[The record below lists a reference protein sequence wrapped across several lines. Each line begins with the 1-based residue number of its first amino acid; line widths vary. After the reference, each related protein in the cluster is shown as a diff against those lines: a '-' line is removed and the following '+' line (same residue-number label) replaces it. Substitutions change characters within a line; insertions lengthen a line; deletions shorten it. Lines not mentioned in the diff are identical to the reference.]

1 MNSPIVEKESP
12 IISKKF
18 ISQNVKNKQSGP
30 LIRSLDD
37 LECDFLSDSES
48 QFEVK
53 NIKSN
58 AKEYI

>member
-1 MNSPIVEKESP
+1 MNSLIAEKESP
-12 IISKKF
+12 VISKKF

-37 LECDFLSDSES
+37 LEGDFSSDNES

>member
-1 MNSPIVEKESP
+1 MNSLIVEKESP
-12 IISKKF
+12 VISKKF

-37 LECDFLSDSES
+37 LEGDFSSDNES

-53 NIKSN
+53 KIKSN